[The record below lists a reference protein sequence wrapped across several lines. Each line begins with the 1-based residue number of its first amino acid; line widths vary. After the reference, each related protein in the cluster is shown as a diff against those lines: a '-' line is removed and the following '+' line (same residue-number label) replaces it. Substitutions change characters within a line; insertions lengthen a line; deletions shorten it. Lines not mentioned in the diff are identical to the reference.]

1 MKNFSVG
8 KEINRLLNESN
19 VLGISGKIFPLVAN
33 PNTTFPF
40 MVYRRIG
47 YQPASNKDYIG
58 EIVTMELNIASE
70 GYQEGVDIADSVA
83 TILQGA
89 ETEIIEK
96 IELANVTEMYLQ
108 NTYIQNLQIRIL
120 FKD

>member
-1 MKNFSVG
+1 MKNFRVG
-8 KEINRLLNESN
+8 KEINRLLKNN
-19 VLGISGKIFPLVAN
+19 VLGLGDKVFPLVAN

-40 MVYRRIG
+40 LVYRRIG
-47 YQPASNKDYIG
+47 YQPASNKDYMG

-83 TILQGA
+83 TILQGSK
-89 ETEIIEK
+89 TEIIEK
-96 IELANVTEMYLQ
+96 IQLTNVTEMYLQ
-108 NTYIQNLQIRIL
+108 DTYIQNLQVRVL